1 MGPVLKPRL
10 RYPAYVIQGVMSYN
24 MKNRNL
30 VLIAGIL
37 AIGLVAATIIG
48 GQSMTA
54 VAQEGQEQDSD
65 DSTVSTSGTA
75 STSVEPDKVSVTI
88 GVETNGESAAEA
100 AEANA
105 DLMEQ
110 VLAALMGLGI
120 TEEQIA
126 TSNYNVFPV
135 YNTTTGAEVCI
146 MIYPPPPECQPSSE
160 IVGYTASN
168 SVTVTVDAD
177 SDAGAIIDAAVEAG
191 ATHVQGAYFFISEER
206 QQEVR
211 DSLIEEAIAN
221 ARSRADTAAS
231 AVGMNVTGVKSI
243 SLNDVYFPVFFRD
256 VAAQEAADGTVL
268 MPGEQ
273 QVSMT
278 VQVTYKMQ

>member
-1 MGPVLKPRL
+1 
-10 RYPAYVIQGVMSYN
+10 

-54 VAQEGQEQDSD
+54 VAQEEQDD
-65 DSTVSTSGTA
+65 DHATVSTSGTA
-75 STSVEPDKVSVTI
+75 STNVEPDKVSVTI
-88 GVETNGESAAEA
+88 GVETSGATAAEA
-100 AEANA
+100 ASANA

-110 VLAALMGLGI
+110 VLAALSELGV

-135 YNTTTGAEVCI
+135 YNTTEGSEVCI
-146 MIYPPPPECQPSSE
+146 MIYPPPPECQPKTE

-177 SDAGAIIDAAVEAG
+177 FDAGSIIDTAVEAG
-191 ATHVQGAYFFISEER
+191 ATHVQGAYFFISLEMQEEIR
-206 QQEVR
+206 T
-211 DSLIEEAIAN
+211 SLIEDAIAN
-221 ARSRADTAAS
+221 AGVRADAAAS
-231 AVGMNVTGVKSI
+231 AVGMNVTSVKSI
-243 SLNDVYFPVFFRD
+243 ALNDVYFPVFFRD
-256 VAAQEAADGTVL
+256 VAAEAADGTTL
-268 MPGEQ
+268 LPGEQ

-278 VQVTYKMQ
+278 VQVVYEMQ

>member
-1 MGPVLKPRL
+1 M
-10 RYPAYVIQGVMSYN
+10 AVMSAN

-30 VLIAGIL
+30 ALIAGIL

-48 GQSMTA
+48 GQAMSA
-54 VAQEGQEQDSD
+54 VAQEEPEQDD
-65 DSTVSTSGTA
+65 DGATVSTSGSA

-88 GVETNGESAAEA
+88 GVETNGQTAAEA
-100 AEANA
+100 ADANA
-105 DLMEQ
+105 ELMDQ
-110 VLAALMGLGI
+110 VLAALEALGI

-135 YNTTTGAEVCI
+135 YNTTEGAEVCI
-146 MIYPPPPECQPSSE
+146 MIYPPPPECQPKTE

-177 SDAGAIIDAAVEAG
+177 FDAGSIIDTAVESG

-211 DSLIEEAIAN
+211 DSLIADAIAN
-221 ARSRADTAAS
+221 ARSRADVAAS

-243 SLNDVYFPVFFRD
+243 ALNDVYFPVFFRD
-256 VAAQEAADGTVL
+256 VAAEAADGGTTL
-268 MPGEQ
+268 LPGEQ
-273 QVSMT
+273 QVTMT
-278 VQVTYKMQ
+278 VQVVYEMQ

>member
-1 MGPVLKPRL
+1 
-10 RYPAYVIQGVMSYN
+10 MSAN

-30 VLIAGIL
+30 VLIAGVL

-48 GQSMTA
+48 GQAMSA
-54 VAQEGQEQDSD
+54 VAQEGQD
-65 DSTVSTSGTA
+65 DEPMPVDIGCPTGAETCEEATVSTSGSA

-88 GVETNGESAAEA
+88 GVETNGQTAAEA
-100 AEANA
+100 ADANA

-110 VLAALMGLGI
+110 VLAALEALGI

-135 YNTTTGAEVCI
+135 YNTTEGAEVCI
-146 MIYPPPPECQPSSE
+146 MIYPPPPECLPKTE

-168 SVTVTVDAD
+168 SVTVTVDSD
-177 SDAGAIIDAAVEAG
+177 FDAGSIIDTAVEAG

-206 QQEVR
+206 QNEVR
-211 DSLIEEAIAN
+211 DSLIADAIAN
-221 ARSRADTAAS
+221 ARSRADAAAS
-231 AVGMNVTGVKSI
+231 AVGMNVTGIKSI
-243 SLNDVYFPVFFRD
+243 ALNDVYFPVFFRD
-256 VAAQEAADGTVL
+256 VAAEAADGTVL
-268 MPGEQ
+268 LPGEQ

-278 VQVTYKMQ
+278 VQAVYKMQ